1 MTNGQATAA
10 VTAADI
16 ERKVAQAVFGKKL
29 ITNVFRGHVAE
40 AIVDAALAPEWTWC
54 AADYASC
61 DFERADGMRLEVKQS
76 AVLQSWSPEPPKK
89 ITGSFDVAARQGY
102 WEGPAW
108 IAEPGRRAHI
118 YVLAHH
124 QIIDESAD
132 HRDPS
137 QWLFYVIRSSELPP
151 VKKISLGP
159 LQRLTTPCRF
169 DELCA
174 RVAEAATTAMPS

>member
-1 MTNGQATAA
+1 MTGRQGAA
-10 VTAADI
+10 ITAADI

-40 AIVDAALAPEWTWC
+40 AIVDAALAPDWTWC

-61 DFERADGMRLEVKQS
+61 DFERADGLRLEVKQS

-102 WEGPAW
+102 WDGLVWVP
-108 IAEPGRRAHI
+108 EPGRRAHI

-124 QIIDESAD
+124 KIIDESAD
-132 HRDPS
+132 HRDPG
-137 QWLFYVIRSSELPP
+137 QWIFYVIRSSQLPP
-151 VKKISLGP
+151 VKTISLGS
-159 LQRLTTPCRF
+159 LQRLISPCSF
-169 DELCA
+169 AELRA
-174 RVAEAATTAMPS
+174 RVTAAASDCAIQ